1 MAISLPTAQSQA
13 GMGGMAIAGGQSF
26 AVAGQ
31 IDANN
36 PIQVDLETKRVRNI
50 GCVFSMTIY
59 NLFRK
64 RRGVA

>member
-1 MAISLPTAQSQA
+1 MAISVPTAS
-13 GMGGMAIAGGQSF
+13 GRRWRDGDRRGTELI
-26 AVAGQ
+26 AVAVQ